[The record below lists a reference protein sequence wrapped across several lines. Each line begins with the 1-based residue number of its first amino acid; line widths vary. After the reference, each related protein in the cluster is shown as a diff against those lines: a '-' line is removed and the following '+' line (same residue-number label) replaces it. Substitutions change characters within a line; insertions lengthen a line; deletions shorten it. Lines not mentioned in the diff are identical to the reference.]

1 MHYATTFLTPLQDK
15 EMLLLRKRLTEILNQ
30 AVGKSMA
37 SGDLKLK
44 TLPPIILET
53 PKDETKGDYATTLAM
68 TLASM
73 EKASPR
79 TIAEKIVNHIEDRE
93 GIIERVEI
101 AGPGYINLFLNQ
113 GYWISVLKEII
124 TLGDRYG
131 QGDIGKGKSMQ
142 VEFLSANPTGPLHI
156 GHGRVAA
163 FGDSLANLLKTAG
176 YDVQKEYY
184 INDVGN
190 QMETLGRST
199 YIRYQQMFKP
209 DIPFLQDGYKGDY
222 IKDIAKEIFSDAKDR
237 YLHVSEEEALPF
249 FIQYTKENIL
259 NGIRKDLED
268 FNVVF
273 DLWFS
278 EKSLYD
284 AGEVEDVLRELR
296 EKGHLYERE
305 GALWLNTTLFGDDK
319 DRVVVKSTGQKT
331 YFAPD
336 IAYHRNKFKRGFSM
350 VVDIW
355 GADHH
360 GYEPR
365 LRAGIQCLGY
375 PEERL
380 KVILVQLVAL
390 LREGKPVS
398 MSTRSAEFVTLRE
411 VLDEVGKDAA
421 RFMFLTRRPDS
432 HLDFDLDLVKKES
445 AENPVYYVEYAHAR
459 IASIFRQAEERG
471 IPAPAIE
478 DVDLSALNLP
488 EEIRMMKQVAAYP
501 ELVETSALDLEPH
514 RLTFYLQDLATA
526 LHNYYFHHRV
536 ITEDRGLTQARLIL
550 MQGVRQV
557 LKSALA
563 ILGISAPEKM

>member
-1 MHYATTFLTPLQDK
+1 
-15 EMLLLRKRLTEILNQ
+15 LLRKRLTEILNQ
-30 AVGKSMA
+30 AVGKSIT

-53 PKDETKGDYATTLAM
+53 PKDEAKGDYATTLAM
-68 TLASM
+68 TIASM

-93 GIIERVEI
+93 AILDRVEI
-101 AGPGYINLFLNQ
+101 SGPGYINLFLKQ
-113 GYWISVLKEII
+113 GYWISVLREVI
-124 TLGDRYG
+124 TTGDRYG
-131 QGDIGKGKSMQ
+131 QVDTGKGKSVQ

-163 FGDSLANLLKTAG
+163 FGDSLANLLKAAG

-199 YIRYQQMFKP
+199 YIRYKQMFDP
-209 DIPFLQDGYKGDY
+209 DIPFLQDGYQGDY
-222 IKDIAKEIFSDAKDR
+222 IKDIAKEISSGAKDR

-249 FIQYTKENIL
+249 FIQYSKDNIL

-268 FNVVF
+268 FSIVF
-273 DLWFS
+273 DHWFS

-284 AGEVEDVLRELR
+284 TGEVEGVLRELKD
-296 EKGHLYERE
+296 KGYLYERE

-336 IAYHRNKFKRGFSM
+336 IAYHRNKFKRGFHLI
-350 VVDIW
+350 VDIW

-375 PEERL
+375 PEKDL
-380 KVILVQLVAL
+380 KVILVQLVSL

-411 VLDEVGKDAA
+411 VIDEVGKDAA

-432 HLDFDLDLVKKES
+432 HLDFDLELVKRES

-478 DVDLSALNLP
+478 DVDLSVLNLP
-488 EEIRMMKQVAAYP
+488 EEIRMMKLIAAYP
-501 ELVETSALDLEPH
+501 ELVETSALALEPH

-536 ITEDRGLTQARLIL
+536 ITEDRRLTEARLIL
-550 MQGVRQV
+550 MQGIRQV

-563 ILGISAPEKM
+563 ILGISAPERM

>member
-1 MHYATTFLTPLQDK
+1 M
-15 EMLLLRKRLTEILNQ
+15 LRKRLTEILNQ
-30 AVGKSMA
+30 AVGKSIT

-53 PKDETKGDYATTLAM
+53 PKDEAKGDYATTLAM
-68 TLASM
+68 TIASM

-93 GIIERVEI
+93 AILDRVEI
-101 AGPGYINLFLNQ
+101 SGPGYINLFLKQ
-113 GYWISVLKEII
+113 GYWISVLREVI
-124 TLGDRYG
+124 TTGDRYG
-131 QGDIGKGKSMQ
+131 QVDTGKGKSVQ

-163 FGDSLANLLKTAG
+163 FGDSLANLLKAAG

-199 YIRYQQMFKP
+199 YIRYKQMFDP
-209 DIPFLQDGYKGDY
+209 DIPFLQDGYQGDY
-222 IKDIAKEIFSDAKDR
+222 IKDIAKEISSGAKDR

-249 FIQYTKENIL
+249 FIQYSKDNIL

-268 FNVVF
+268 FSIVF
-273 DLWFS
+273 DHWFS

-284 AGEVEDVLRELR
+284 TGEVEGVLRELKD
-296 EKGHLYERE
+296 KGYLYERE

-336 IAYHRNKFKRGFSM
+336 IAYHRNKFKRGFHLI
-350 VVDIW
+350 VDIW

-375 PEERL
+375 PEKDL

-411 VLDEVGKDAA
+411 VIDEVGKDAA

-432 HLDFDLDLVKKES
+432 HLDFDLELVKRES

-478 DVDLSALNLP
+478 DVDLSVLNLP
-488 EEIRMMKQVAAYP
+488 EEIRMMKLIAAYP
-501 ELVETSALDLEPH
+501 ELVETSALALEPH

-536 ITEDRGLTQARLIL
+536 ITEDRRLTEARLIL
-550 MQGVRQV
+550 MQGIRQV

-563 ILGISAPEKM
+563 ILGISAPERM

>member
-1 MHYATTFLTPLQDK
+1 M
-15 EMLLLRKRLTEILNQ
+15 LRKRLTEILNQ
-30 AVGKSMA
+30 AVGKSIT

-53 PKDETKGDYATTLAM
+53 PKDEAKGDYATTLAM
-68 TLASM
+68 TIASM

-93 GIIERVEI
+93 AILDRVEI
-101 AGPGYINLFLNQ
+101 SGPGYINLFLKQ
-113 GYWISVLKEII
+113 GYWISVLREVI
-124 TLGDRYG
+124 TTGDRYG
-131 QGDIGKGKSMQ
+131 QVDTGKGKSVQ

-163 FGDSLANLLKTAG
+163 FGDSLANLLKAAG

-199 YIRYQQMFKP
+199 YIRYKQMFDP
-209 DIPFLQDGYKGDY
+209 DIPFLQDGYQGDY
-222 IKDIAKEIFSDAKDR
+222 IKDIAKEISSGAKDR

-249 FIQYTKENIL
+249 FIQYSKDNIL

-268 FNVVF
+268 FSIVF
-273 DLWFS
+273 DHWFS

-284 AGEVEDVLRELR
+284 TGEVEGVLRELKD
-296 EKGHLYERE
+296 KGYLYERE

-336 IAYHRNKFKRGFSM
+336 IAYHRNKFKRGFHLI
-350 VVDIW
+350 VDIW

-375 PEERL
+375 PEKDL
-380 KVILVQLVAL
+380 KVILVQLVSL

-411 VLDEVGKDAA
+411 VIDEVGKDAA

-432 HLDFDLDLVKKES
+432 HLDFDLELVKRES

-478 DVDLSALNLP
+478 DVDLSVLNLP
-488 EEIRMMKQVAAYP
+488 EEIRMMKLIAAYP
-501 ELVETSALDLEPH
+501 ELVETSALALEPH

-536 ITEDRGLTQARLIL
+536 ITEDRRLTEARLIL
-550 MQGVRQV
+550 MQGIRQV

-563 ILGISAPEKM
+563 ILGISAPERM